1 MIDEHLPQQQW
12 HFIYTAYTDAVESL
26 FLDYSSTNEI
36 IGLQMDVIITNNN
49 LKTSLSTEKDL
60 NGWSK

>member
-1 MIDEHLPQQQW
+1 MIDEHLPQQQC
-12 HFIYTAYTDAVESL
+12 HFIYTAYTDAVESS

-36 IGLQMDVIITNNN
+36 IGLQIDVIIIK
-49 LKTSLSTEKDL
+49 KTSLTTEKDL